1 MNELT
6 ELLQQTTHRIFADL
20 CTTEQVKQ
28 AEQGQWASALW
39 ESLEENGVTRALL
52 PADRGGSDLALSDGV
67 ALLKVSGYYASP
79 LPLAEH
85 WLAGLALADAALPMP
100 EGALSVVPGATSVA
114 NAIGTHKGVPWGRRL
129 PVVALGGS
137 EAKPR
142 LKVYEHPVVVKESV
156 NIAGEPRD
164 ELDLARSECQ
174 FDAAS
179 SMGAMRWL
187 SLGALM
193 RSAQMAGALRRC
205 FELSSEYAV
214 ERKQFG
220 RPLIAFQAI
229 QQELAILA
237 GEVAAVEAAVDA
249 AANAA
254 QNFSNSPEDDGL
266 FDIAVA
272 KARASMA
279 VESATRIS
287 HQIHGAMG
295 FTYEHR
301 LHQYTRRLWS
311 WRDEFGTE
319 VYWNTL
325 IGKKALELGGAG
337 LWPFMTR
344 LGGRAPA

>member
-1 MNELT
+1 MSELT
-6 ELLQQTTHRIFADL
+6 ELLQQTTHRIFSDL
-20 CTTEQVKQ
+20 CTAEQVKQ

-52 PADRGGSDLALSDGV
+52 SAVRGGSDLGLSDGV
-67 ALLKVSGYYASP
+67 ALLKVSGYYAAP
-79 LPLAEH
+79 VPLAEH
-85 WLAGLALADAALPMP
+85 WLAGLALADAGLPMP
-100 EGALSVVPGATSVA
+100 DGALSVVPASTSVA
-114 NAIGTHKGVPWGRRL
+114 KAIGKHKDVPWGRFL
-129 PVVALGGS
+129 PVVALCGS
-137 EAKPR
+137 EVQQR
-142 LKVYEHPVVVKESV
+142 LKLYEHPVVVKESM

-174 FDAAS
+174 FDSVS
-179 SMGAMRWL
+179 SMGAVRWL

-205 FELSSEYAV
+205 FELSSAYAV

-220 RPLIAFQAI
+220 RPLVAFQAI

-254 QNFSNSPEDDGL
+254 QNFSSSTEQGL

-319 VYWNTL
+319 VYWNTM
-325 IGKKALELGGAG
+325 IGNKALALGGAG
-337 LWPFMTR
+337 LWPFITG
-344 LGGRAPA
+344 LGGGAPA